1 MSSFG
6 DPPPPPPPFGGGG
19 TPPPPPPNFPPASP
33 PGFPPGQGYPPMGG
47 PTSKTNG
54 MSIASLVL
62 GILSIP
68 CCSIFL
74 PAVLAL
80 IFGFVGINQIKN
92 DQSQKGRGMAIAGIS
107 LGAASIVLVV
117 LIIVFGDLNYQL
129 GENQFGN

>member
-6 DPPPPPPPFGGGG
+6 DPPPPPFGGGS
-19 TPPPPPPNFPPASP
+19 TPPPPPNFPPAGGP
-33 PGFPPGQGYPPMGG
+33 PGFPPGYAPGYPPMGA
-47 PTSKTNG
+47 PASKNNG

-68 CCSIFL
+68 CCMFFVPAFL
-74 PAVLAL
+74 AV

-92 DQSQKGRGMAIAGIS
+92 DQSQKGRRMAIAGIA
-107 LGAASIVLVV
+107 LGAASIVLLV
-117 LIIVFGDLNYQL
+117 LIVAFGDLNYQL